1 MTTGTTVHSIEGDT
15 VDKICQR
22 FYGRTA
28 GITEQLLQ
36 HNPGLASKGT
46 VLPTGTKLLL
56 PEDAT
61 PPTKQ
66 TIQLWD

>member
-1 MTTGTTVHSIEGDT
+1 MTTGTPVFSIEGDT

-22 FYGRTA
+22 YFGRTA

-36 HNPGLASKGT
+36 YNSGLAEKGPI
-46 VLPTGTKLLL
+46 LPTGTRIYL
-56 PEDAT
+56 PEVTAA
-61 PPTKQ
+61 PTTK

>member
-36 HNPGLASKGT
+36 HNPGLASKGP
-46 VLPTGTKLLL
+46 VLPTGTKLFL
-56 PEDAT
+56 PEDAA

-66 TIQLWD
+66 HIQLWD